1 MPSFDIVSKVN
12 WHEVDNALNQA
23 NKELSQRFDFKGS
36 DTKIELKDESFAIES
51 ADEFKVKQAVEVLH
65 GKLAKRQVPLDALDA
80 GAIEPAGGGR
90 ARQQIKVQSGIEEK
104 TAKSIVKA
112 IKTAKF
118 KVQAAIQGDSV
129 RVTGK
134 KRDDL
139 QEVMAMLRDG
149 SYGQPLQFDNFRD

>member
-1 MPSFDIVSKVN
+1 MPSFDVVSKVD

-36 DTKIELKDESFAIES
+36 NTKIELKEEAFEVES
-51 ADEFKVKQAVEVLH
+51 ADDFKVRQAVEVLT
-65 GKLAKRQVPLDALDA
+65 GKLAKRQVPLGALDHGDVEA
-80 GAIEPAGGGR
+80 AGGGR
-90 ARQQIKVQSGIEEK
+90 ARQSIRVKSGIEEK

-112 IKTAKF
+112 VKASKI
-118 KVQAAIQGDSV
+118 KVQAAIQGDTV

-139 QEVMAMLRDG
+139 QEIISMLGDG
-149 SYGQPLQFDNFRD
+149 GYDQPLQFENFRD